1 MRLPERFSD
10 LEVYVGKWDL
20 PDYNARYATRLNSSM
35 EELRDFYA
43 AMLKRAEDIKSY
55 LDRKSFDLYEE
66 EDKRLARLMFAV
78 SVVGPAVDI
87 YRSPQVP
94 DSGAT
99 SFEMNLDVE
108 LPG

>member
-1 MRLPERFSD
+1 MRLPKQFSD
-10 LEVYVGKWDL
+10 LEVYAGKWDL
-20 PDYNARYATRLNSSM
+20 PDYNARYAARLSSSM
-35 EELRDFYA
+35 EELKEFYA
-43 AMLKRAEDIKSY
+43 VMLERAEDIKSY
-55 LDRKSFDLYEE
+55 LDRKSFDRYGE

-87 YRSPQVP
+87 YRSRRVP

-99 SFEMNLDVE
+99 RFEMVLDVE